1 MFNFFHRTPE
11 IHLDCFTCNNIT
23 YSTTP
28 IVPAS
33 KAFPDW
39 WQKLKPYTPTFHHTP
54 ERPYHLDRESEM
66 TARDCYSIIE
76 LYKKGAI
83 LENWC
88 DISFRMEDGYF
99 NYWYAANTTKP
110 DSHPRKQLGEGFPE
124 HHHIKLISPWAFR
137 EKTGAQF
144 LWMGAEW
151 SLDKLEIKVLPG
163 VINFDIISQVNVNM
177 MFPMRNGSFTIS
189 IGNPLVHLIPLTE
202 KKLKIHNHLVTKPE
216 FDKLSLSA
224 NLPSFYGCRKTVQLR
239 KRNKERGTCP
249 FHGDNNG

>member
-11 IHLDCFTCNNIT
+11 INLDCFTYSNET
-23 YSTTP
+23 YLTTP
-28 IVPAS
+28 IVRAS

-39 WQKLKPYTPTFHHTP
+39 WQKLDPYTPKFHSTT
-54 ERPYHLDRESEM
+54 ENGYHLRKHDEM
-66 TARDCYSIIE
+66 TARDCYAIVE
-76 LYKKGAI
+76 LYKKGLI
-83 LENWC
+83 IENWS
-88 DISFRMEDGYF
+88 DISFKVENGVYH
-99 NYWYAANTTKP
+99 YWAADNTERP
-110 DSHPRKQLGEGFPE
+110 HDHDRRQLGESFPN
-124 HHHIKLISPWAFR
+124 HFHIKLISPWVFR
-137 EKTGAQF
+137 EKTGVKF
-144 LWMGAEW
+144 LWLGAEW
-151 SLDKLEIKVLPG
+151 SLDNFEIKVLPG

-189 IGNPLVHLIPLTE
+189 IGNPLVHLVPLSE